1 MTTLMSSL
9 ESESRV
15 KDTPGLQPLAS
26 SPFLLPQE
34 LEAHEPPE
42 ARGLARDEVR
52 LLVSYRPRLDS
63 SLLPS
68 PSSLDRLVHTT
79 FVDLPWFLDP
89 GDLVVVNDS
98 ATLPAAL
105 QATLPDGA
113 EIPLHLSTRLTHD
126 TWVVEPRPAK
136 LPNLPTFQPS
146 NLLSLPGGGAARLV
160 TPHHGSARLWVAQL
174 TLPMTAH
181 AYLRTYGKPIRYS
194 YVDQDWPLEAY
205 QTVFAWHPGSAEMP
219 SAGRPFSGRVLD
231 ALVRRGVAV
240 ESITLHTGVASAEAH
255 EPPYEE
261 WFEVSARTANAI
273 AAARARGGR
282 VVAVGTTV
290 LRALESALDPAGR
303 VRPTSRWTDLVIT
316 PDRPIRSASS
326 LLTGFHE
333 PQASHLQILEAVA
346 GPDRLRQAYAAA
358 LEHRYLW
365 HEFGDSHLIL

>member
-1 MTTLMSSL
+1 
-9 ESESRV
+9 
-15 KDTPGLQPLAS
+15 
-26 SPFLLPQE
+26 
-34 LEAHEPPE
+34 
-42 ARGLARDEVR
+42 
-52 LLVSYRPRLDS
+52 
-63 SLLPS
+63 
-68 PSSLDRLVHTT
+68 
-79 FVDLPWFLDP
+79 
-89 GDLVVVNDS
+89 
-98 ATLPAAL
+98 
-105 QATLPDGA
+105 
-113 EIPLHLSTRLTHD
+113 
-126 TWVVEPRPAK
+126 
-136 LPNLPTFQPS
+136 
-146 NLLSLPGGGAARLV
+146 
-160 TPHHGSARLWVAQL
+160 
-174 TLPMTAH
+174 MTAH